1 MTPKKAFRAYVQG
14 TVKST
19 LILLY
24 LEELALKCFLTAPRD
39 GTGSCSTVPLLSDGA
54 PGVSRFSSGDILF
67 QGATRS
73 RDDGLDQDHV
83 KGANNLREIA
93 PHAPYAQGTVKST
106 LFLLYLEVCP

>member
-1 MTPKKAFRAYVQG
+1 MEQDHAQQYPCC
-14 TVKST
+14 
-19 LILLY
+19 L
-24 LEELALKCFLTAPRD
+24 
-39 GTGSCSTVPLLSDGA
+39 TVPLLSDGA

-67 QGATRS
+67 QGATRP

-106 LFLLYLEVCP
+106 LFLLYLEATTLNKSELERKIS